1 MAGRRPLKQEAAG
14 EAARCSDS
22 AEAKPAAP
30 IQDGSRGFAPGK
42 GNCPSPALACHPTTQ
57 FAKGTLTFIS
67 DAYCSEE
74 QYEEYY
80 FSALGK
86 ISKSNIESGLQHMP
100 RRLL

>member
-1 MAGRRPLKQEAAG
+1 MGNGTSPTTHTDLTQGITGGRRKLSEAESSRAG
-14 EAARCSDS
+14 QGELPHCCPIPAPGPSAVPAGGTAAFIADARCS
-22 AEAKPAAP
+22 
-30 IQDGSRGFAPGK
+30 Q
-42 GNCPSPALACHPTTQ
+42 
-57 FAKGTLTFIS
+57 
-67 DAYCSEE
+67 E

>member
-1 MAGRRPLKQEAAG
+1 MERAASRW
-14 EAARCSDS
+14 AR
-22 AEAKPAAP
+22 
-30 IQDGSRGFAPGK
+30 GT
-42 GNCPSPALACHPTTQ
+42 ALALPCHPTTP
-57 FAKGTLTFIS
+57 FAKGTLAFIS

>member
-1 MAGRRPLKQEAAG
+1 MGQGRGKVHSIHLKWSKRLPTGPGALPQP
-14 EAARCSDS
+14 C
-22 AEAKPAAP
+22 PATP
-30 IQDGSRGFAPGK
+30 H
-42 GNCPSPALACHPTTQ
+42 L
-57 FAKGTLTFIS
+57 AKGTPTFIS
-67 DAYCSEE
+67 DAYCREE